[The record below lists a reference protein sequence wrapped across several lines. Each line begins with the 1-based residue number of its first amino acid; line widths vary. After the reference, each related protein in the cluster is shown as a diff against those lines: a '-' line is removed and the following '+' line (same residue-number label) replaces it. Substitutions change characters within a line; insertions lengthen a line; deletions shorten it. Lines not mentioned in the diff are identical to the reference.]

1 MTFTSQ
7 VSKIHVVVYPFGI
20 KQEGKLSFKLAK
32 KKNHYSPECIVFL
45 FFFFFFFGGGVVGQY
60 SL

>member
-7 VSKIHVVVYPFGI
+7 VSKIHVVVYHFGI

-32 KKNHYSPECIVFL
+32 KKNLYSPECVCVCIYIL
-45 FFFFFFFGGGVVGQY
+45 FFLGGAGG
-60 SL
+60 L